1 MINHKVC
8 HSLSNFGKRIDN
20 SNVKKQVNLT
30 KIVAQWR
37 IWRKNRV
44 REARN
49 LSVAKD
55 SHFWYTREAMIKTID
70 VAGIRL
76 DNYTVREAIMNLERE
91 MSDQGFHTIEEVN
104 TDTLMLAASD
114 DTVRQALMIL
124 EHTVIAETGI
134 LEAVGASNYQR
145 KHEIEHHD
153 FFHELMRRLERGR
166 KRIYLIG
173 DTQERTDAMLQHMEE
188 LYPRCSLVGSAMLE
202 GWDGTT
208 DAVINDINSATPDVV
223 ISILPSPQQERFLL
237 ENRDKLFANL
247 WYGMGTMGLSAEKKG
262 IVGFFRRYIRTY
274 KLEKQIH
281 SYGEG
286 RESV

>member
-1 MINHKVC
+1 
-8 HSLSNFGKRIDN
+8 
-20 SNVKKQVNLT
+20 
-30 KIVAQWR
+30 
-37 IWRKNRV
+37 
-44 REARN
+44 
-49 LSVAKD
+49 
-55 SHFWYTREAMIKTID
+55 MIKTID

-114 DTVRQALMIL
+114 DTVRRALMTL
-124 EHTVIAETGI
+124 EHTVISENSI
-134 LEAVGASNYQR
+134 LEAVGVSNYQR

-153 FFHELMRRLERGR
+153 FFHELMKRMERGR

-173 DTQERTDAMLQHMEE
+173 DSQERTDAMFACIAQQ
-188 LYPRCSLVGSAMLE
+188 YPRCPLVGSAMLE

-208 DAVINDINSATPDVV
+208 DAVINDINAATPDVV

-237 ENRDKLFANL
+237 ENKDKLFANL
-247 WYGMGTMGLSAEKKG
+247 WYGIGTMRLAGEKKG
-262 IVGFFRRYIRTY
+262 IVGFFRKYIRMH

>member
-1 MINHKVC
+1 
-8 HSLSNFGKRIDN
+8 
-20 SNVKKQVNLT
+20 
-30 KIVAQWR
+30 
-37 IWRKNRV
+37 
-44 REARN
+44 
-49 LSVAKD
+49 
-55 SHFWYTREAMIKTID
+55 MIKTID

-114 DTVRQALMIL
+114 DTVRRALMAL
-124 EHTVIAETGI
+124 EHTVISENSI

-153 FFHELMRRLERGR
+153 FFYELMKRMERGR

-173 DTQERTDAMLQHMEE
+173 DTQERTDAMLACIAQQ
-188 LYPRCSLVGSAMLE
+188 YPRCQLVGSAMLE

-208 DAVINDINSATPDVV
+208 DAVINDINAATPDVV

-237 ENRDKLFANL
+237 ENKDKLFANL
-247 WYGMGTMGLSAEKKG
+247 WYGMGTMRLAGEKKG
-262 IVGFFRRYIRTY
+262 IVGFFRKYIRMH